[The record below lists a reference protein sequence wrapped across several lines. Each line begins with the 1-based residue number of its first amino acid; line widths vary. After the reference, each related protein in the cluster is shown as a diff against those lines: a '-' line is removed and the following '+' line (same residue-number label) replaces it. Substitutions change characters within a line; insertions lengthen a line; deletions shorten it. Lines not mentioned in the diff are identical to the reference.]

1 MTKPKTLDQL
11 RAEKERAETQLAQ
24 EKHKLERLENRKKYL
39 EKGGWTNLGR
49 TDNKKRLNTLA
60 NILRRYLLELNREC
74 ETVYV
79 LEPVLVRKTEP
90 FRLLI
95 VLPMWTLRF
104 HSPRFRE
111 MCRELLRS
119 IIPAH
124 LAGRIYW
131 MDEISMQGFEHCY
144 KLLMRALTNN
154 DLADYS
160 AQLLE
165 VIYELLG
172 KAVEIQILDDT
183 N

>member
-1 MTKPKTLDQL
+1 MDALLIDERMLEPEHVTAVTYEQLAMDEEGKRKEYSQL
-11 RAEKERAETQLAQ
+11 RAELPIF
-24 EKHKLERLENRKKYL
+24 NRNRISGDLFRHGISLGNYRIVEAKKGEYL
-39 EKGGWTNLGR
+39 LVVHNKEKGGWTNLGR

-124 LAGRIYW
+124 LAGGYTGW
-131 MDEISMQGFEHCY
+131 M
-144 KLLMRALTNN
+144 R
-154 DLADYS
+154 
-160 AQLLE
+160 
-165 VIYELLG
+165 
-172 KAVEIQILDDT
+172 
-183 N
+183 

>member
-1 MTKPKTLDQL
+1 MVVHNK
-11 RAEKERAETQLAQ
+11 
-24 EKHKLERLENRKKYL
+24 

-172 KAVEIQILDDT
+172 KAVEIQILDDA